1 MLNRESWK
9 KIEILSRTLGRWI
22 DTRSY
27 RPLILLFVVSMA
39 IFLWPLAVDV
49 AIALFFRIPNGLLK
63 VMGQG
68 LFLALVVAGLRRLW
82 RVRPTDTWPWERDLD
97 VDLPRA
103 FDARWIPWALR
114 ITVLSLV
121 LPIMRN
127 PDGLGFADWDF
138 VLDKFEALRRTILI
152 WGQFPWWNPWSR
164 GGFPLAAEPQ
174 IGAMSMATPLVLALG
189 TTIGLR
195 IAAILC
201 ILIAV
206 DGAYRLAR
214 LWLREPWAAAASALI
229 YGLNG
234 AVLIHVSQ
242 GYILVMSYC
251 SLPWL
256 FHFAFR
262 IGQRFSSG
270 LWLGFWMAFAVMNGI
285 QYMTLYAV
293 PILAA
298 IWTRALRVQPR
309 AQCRELLDHTVAALG
324 IFLLLCGWRL
334 STVFLVLLD
343 DKRERVTYWD
353 ESPLAA
359 FHYLLARPAPNWPEE
374 LPGGF
379 HHVYLDLS
387 CYVGPVVVLLGLASL
402 VLGWRWWHALAIL
415 CAWLAMGS
423 VRWYHPSYW
432 LMEWPFFGSA
442 HSVPRWRIVALLG
455 LGLAAGSVLAS
466 WRRSDRQALRSLA
479 SCLVVIMAADFVVLG
494 YQQLPRAF
502 SIRPAPTYFP
512 GPPVPDI
519 VNVREG
525 LGYPCAMRGY
535 GVIEGYEPML
545 SYRRDAPTLR
555 RAREDPDYRGEAWT
569 AEGPVSP
576 VSWSPNQMVF
586 QVEPG
591 QELHINQ
598 NPSSWWWVN
607 GRQAF
612 PNLRCAEMTIP
623 FVVRANAT
631 GRLDLR
637 IHPQGLAAGVGLHC
651 AGAGLLAV
659 AWLFRGRQAQSG
671 YVP

>member
-1 MLNRESWK
+1 ML
-9 KIEILSRTLGRWI
+9 
-22 DTRSY
+22 
-27 RPLILLFVVSMA
+27 LLFVVSMTV
-39 IFLWPLAVDV
+39 FLWPLAVDV
-49 AIALFFRIPNGLLK
+49 AIALFFGLPNGLRK
-63 VMGQG
+63 AMGQG
-68 LFLALVVAGLRRLW
+68 LLLALLAVGLRRLW
-82 RVRPTDTWPWERDLD
+82 RVNPTDSWPSERDPD
-97 VDLPRA
+97 ADHPHA
-103 FDARWIPWALR
+103 FAARWVPWALR
-114 ITVLSLV
+114 ITVLSLA

-127 PDGLGFADWDF
+127 PHGLGFADWDF

-174 IGAMSMATPLVLALG
+174 IGAVSMATPLVLALG

-195 IAAILC
+195 LAAILC
-201 ILIAV
+201 LLIAV

-242 GYILVMSYC
+242 GYILAMSYC

-256 FHFAFR
+256 FYYAFR

-285 QYMTLYAV
+285 QYMTLYAG
-293 PILAA
+293 PILVA
-298 IWTRALRVQPR
+298 IWTRAFRVQPPGR
-309 AQCRELLDHTVAALG
+309 RRDLLDHTVAALG

-343 DKRERVTYWD
+343 DQRERATYWD

-359 FHYLLARPAPNWPEE
+359 IHYLLSRPAPNWPEM
-374 LPGGF
+374 LPGEF

-387 CYVGPVVVLLGLASL
+387 CYVGPVVVVLGLASPL
-402 VLGWRWWHALAIL
+402 FGWRWWHILTIL

-432 LMEWPFFGSA
+432 LMDWPFFGSA

-466 WRRSDRQALRSLA
+466 WRRSDRQALRALA
-479 SCLVVIMAADFVVLG
+479 SCLVVIIAADFVVLG

-502 SIRPAPTYFP
+502 SIRPDPAYFP

-519 VNVREG
+519 VNVRDG

-535 GVIEGYEPML
+535 GVIRGYEPML

-569 AEGPVSP
+569 EGGTVSP
-576 VSWSPNQMVF
+576 VSWSPNHIVF

-612 PNLRCAEMTIP
+612 PNLRCAETMVP
-623 FVVRANAT
+623 FVVRADAA

-637 IHPQGLAAGVGLHC
+637 IHARGLAAGIGLHVV
-651 AGAGLLAV
+651 GAGLLAL
-659 AWLFRGRQAQSG
+659 AWMVRGRQEQSG
-671 YVP
+671 FVP